1 MAFKMKAGKAGP
13 MKKNFPDLNKDG
25 TVTQADI
32 LMGRGVIDSPN
43 KKTTYTLMK
52 DGKKVKVSK
61 AEYEKALGGKAGS
74 KLQN

>member
-13 MKKNFPDLNKDG
+13 FKKNFPDLNKDG
-25 TVTQADI
+25 EVTQADI
-32 LMGRGVIDSPN
+32 LMGRGVIDSPY

-52 DGKKVKVSK
+52 GCKKVKVSK
-61 AEYEKALGGKAGS
+61 AEYEKVLGGKAGS